1 MRYLIFT
8 IISSLMVSSLLSS
21 EKFDPL
27 SVQTYKLDNGLTVYL
42 NEDHNTTSVF
52 GAVVVRGGGKRD
64 PKDAT
69 GIAHYLEHL
78 LFKGTDKMGTT
89 NYDLEKVYLDSIQI
103 KYDELGQTEDDTKR
117 SSIQTEINNLSIKAA
132 DFAIPNEFDRLM
144 EGIGGTWINA
154 FTSNDV
160 VCYLN
165 KFPGNQIEKWL
176 DVYSHRFVNPVF
188 RLFQSELETVY
199 EEKNR
204 AMDNMFRQLFTT
216 YLSNFFKEHPYGQQ
230 TVLGSVEHLKNPSLT
245 KMQEY
250 YDTFYVA
257 NNMALILSGDIYPDE
272 IKSIIEE
279 KFGIWNSGD
288 LPGPIAIKEKPFNGR
303 EIIEKKMTPLK
314 VGIMGYRTVAAGHE
328 DEMALSLCQQLLTN
342 ESKTGLIDQLVV
354 DRKIMEAG
362 AFNMDF
368 VDMGAANFFFMP
380 KLLFQSLNKAEK
392 LVLGQVDKLKSGDF
406 DDSFFNAVKLT
417 MIRQHEQNMENMEG
431 RLFALVDLYT
441 KNQEWEDMVNWPN
454 ELDKISKND
463 VIKIANKYF
472 GNDYLVLHSKKGSPE
487 KQKLEKPSFKAAIPK
502 NTEKRSE
509 FAKYLDGV
517 NESPLN
523 LQYIEFNDDVT
534 SIDIKDNVHLYHSY
548 NPINTIFN
556 FTMQYGIGNLEDP
569 SLEGTAELLNL
580 LGTTEYS
587 FNEFK
592 SELQKIGTTI
602 SFSSDKNYFTI
613 NIKGFDKNLDKSL
626 MFLDSFINNVKGDD
640 SKIKNL
646 VQTAKAARKTE
657 ISEPSTVGR
666 ALRDYAMWGENS
678 YYLRRLRAKDI
689 KSLKSEDFL
698 KSFKNALQYEVDIFY
713 SGKVDLEAVSKTIQE
728 NITFNENIKPAKSPK
743 DMSLDKISENTIYLL
758 NDKKAVQSQINFVI
772 NGSVLND
779 KEYTISQAY
788 NKYFGR
794 GMGSLVFQEIRE
806 FRSLAYSCGAGYISP
821 FYSENEGYFNGY
833 IGCQADKTI
842 EAITVF
848 NDITFNMPEKPD
860 RMSQITSGLIK
871 GINTNRPSF
880 RRFPSMLSNWMKK
893 GYKEDPRKKRV
904 DYYETMNFNDV
915 INFQKNNIL
924 GRSMLITI
932 LTDVERVDME
942 QLKKFGKI
950 VEVNR
955 EDILN

>member
-1 MRYLIFT
+1 MSYKKFKLISPL
-8 IISSLMVSSLLSS
+8 ILLGVLFS

-103 KYDELGQTEDDTKR
+103 KYDELAQTEDD
-117 SSIQTEINNLSIKAA
+117 SIRLALQSEINKLSIKAA

-144 EGIGGTWINA
+144 EEMGGTWINA

-165 KFPGNQIEKWL
+165 KFPGNQIERWL
-176 DVYSHRFVNPVF
+176 EVYSHRFVNPVF

-204 AMDNMFRQLFTT
+204 AMDNMFRELFTT
-216 YLSNFFKEHPYGQQ
+216 YLSSFFKEHPYGQQ
-230 TVLGSVEHLKNPSLT
+230 TVLGSVDHLKNPSLT

-257 NNMALILSGDIYPDE
+257 NNMALILSGDIYPDD
-272 IKSIIEE
+272 IKSIIEQ
-279 KFGIWNSGD
+279 KFGTWKSGD
-288 LPGPIAIKEKPFNGR
+288 LPDPIKIKEKPFNGR
-303 EIIEKKMTPLK
+303 ELVEKKMTPLK
-314 VGIMGYRTVAAGHE
+314 VGMMGYRTVAAGHE
-328 DEMALSLCQQLLTN
+328 DEMILSLCQQLLTN

-380 KLLFQSLNKAEK
+380 KLFFQSLNKAEK
-392 LVLGQVDKLKSGDF
+392 LVIGQVDKLKTGEF
-406 DDSFFNAVKLT
+406 DDSFFDAVKLT

-431 RLFALVDLYT
+431 RLFSLVDLYT
-441 KNQEWEDMVNWPN
+441 KNQTWEDMINWPN
-454 ELDKISKND
+454 ELDKITKAD
-463 VIKIANKYF
+463 VIEISNKYF
-472 GNDYLVLHSKKGSPE
+472 GDDYLVLHSKKGSPE
-487 KQKLEKPSFKAAIPK
+487 KQKLEKPSFKAAIPT

-509 FAKYLDGV
+509 FAQYIDGV
-517 NESPLN
+517 SESPLN
-523 LQYIEFNDDVT
+523 LQYIEFNDDVS
-534 SIDIKDNVHLYHSY
+534 SIDIMDNVHLFHSY

-556 FTMQYGIGNLEDP
+556 FSMQYGFGNLEDP
-569 SLEGTAELLNL
+569 KLEGAAEILNL
-580 LGTTEYS
+580 LGTTEYT

-602 SFSSDKNYFTI
+602 SFSSDRNYFTI
-613 NIKGFDKNLDKSL
+613 NVKGFDKNLDKSL
-626 MFLDSFINNVKGDD
+626 IFLDGFMKNVKGDD

-657 ISEPSTVGR
+657 ISEPNTVGR
-666 ALRDYAMWGENS
+666 ALRDYAMWGDNS
-678 YYLRRLRAKDI
+678 YYLRRLTAKDI
-689 KSLKSEDFL
+689 KNLKSKDFL
-698 KSFKNALQYEVDIFY
+698 SSFKNALDYEVDIFY
-713 SGKVDLEAVSKTIQE
+713 SGKVDLETVSSLIQK
-728 NITFNENIKPAKSPK
+728 NITFSEHIKDAKSPK
-743 DMSLDKISENTIYLL
+743 DMNLDKISENTIYLL
-758 NDKKAVQSQINFVI
+758 NDEKAVQSQINFVI

-779 KEYTISQAY
+779 EDYTASQAY

-821 FYSENEGYFNGY
+821 FYSDNKGYFNGY

-848 NDITFNMPEKPD
+848 EDITYNMPKKPE
-860 RMSQITSGLIK
+860 RMKQITSGLIK
-871 GINTNRPSF
+871 GINSNRPSF
-880 RRFPSMLSNWMKK
+880 RRFPSMLSNWLKK

-904 DYYETMNFNDV
+904 GYYESMTFKDV
-915 INFQKNNIL
+915 INFQKNNIS
-924 GRSMLITI
+924 GRSMLITL

-942 QLKKFGKI
+942 ELKKFGKI

>member
-1 MRYLIFT
+1 MSYRNFKLISPL
-8 IISSLMVSSLLSS
+8 ILLGVLFS

-103 KYDELGQTEDDTKR
+103 KYDELTQTEDDSARLT
-117 SSIQTEINNLSIKAA
+117 IQSEINKLSIKAA

-144 EGIGGTWINA
+144 EEMGGTWINA

-176 DVYSHRFVNPVF
+176 EVYSHRFVNPVF

-204 AMDNMFRQLFTT
+204 AMDNMFRELFTT
-216 YLSNFFKEHPYGQQ
+216 YLSSFFKEHPYGQQ
-230 TVLGSVEHLKNPSLT
+230 TVLGSVDHLKNPSLT

-257 NNMALILSGDIYPDE
+257 NNMALILSGDIYPDD
-272 IKSIIEE
+272 IKSIIEK
-279 KFGIWNSGD
+279 KFGTWKSGN
-288 LPGPIAIKEKPFNGR
+288 LPGLIEIKEEPFNGR
-303 EIIEKKMTPLK
+303 ELVEKKMTPLK
-314 VGIMGYRTVAAGHE
+314 VGMMGYRTVAAGHE
-328 DEMALSLCQQLLTN
+328 DEMILSLCQQLLTN

-354 DRKIMEAG
+354 ERKIMEAG

-380 KLLFQSLNKAEK
+380 KLFFQSLNKAEK
-392 LVLGQVDKLKSGDF
+392 LVLGQVNKLKNGEF
-406 DDSFFNAVKLT
+406 DDSFFDAVKLT

-431 RLFALVDLYT
+431 RLFSLVDLYT
-441 KNQEWEDMVNWPN
+441 KNQTWQDMVNWPD
-454 ELDKISKND
+454 ELDKITKAD
-463 VIKIANKYF
+463 VIKISNKYF
-472 GNDYLVLHSKKGSPE
+472 GDNYLVLHSKKGSPK

-509 FAKYLDGV
+509 FAQYIDGV
-517 NESPLN
+517 SESPLN
-523 LQYIEFNDDVT
+523 LQYIEFNEDVT
-534 SIDIKDNVHLYHSY
+534 FIDIIDNVHLFHSY

-556 FTMQYGIGNLEDP
+556 LSMQYGFGNLEDP
-569 SLEGTAELLNL
+569 KLEGTAEILNL
-580 LGTTEYS
+580 LGTTEYT

-602 SFSSDKNYFTI
+602 SFSSDRNYFTI
-613 NIKGFDKNLDKSL
+613 NVKGFDKNLEKSL
-626 MFLDSFINNVKGDD
+626 IFLDGFMKNVKGDD

-657 ISEPSTVGR
+657 ISEPNTIGR
-666 ALRDYAMWGENS
+666 ALRDYAMWGDDS
-678 YYLRRLRAKDI
+678 YYLRRLTAKDL
-689 KSLKSEDFL
+689 KKLKSKDFL
-698 KSFKNALQYEVDIFY
+698 NSFKNALDYEVDIFY
-713 SGKVDLEAVSKTIQE
+713 SGQVDLETVSSLIQK
-728 NITFNENIKPAKSPK
+728 NISFGENIKTAKSPK
-743 DMSLDKISENTIYLL
+743 DMNLDKISENTIYLL
-758 NDKKAVQSQINFVI
+758 NDEKAVQSQINFVI

-779 KEYTISQAY
+779 KDYTASQAY

-821 FYSENEGYFNGY
+821 FYSDNEGYFNGY

-848 NDITFNMPEKPD
+848 EDITYNMPQKPE
-860 RMSQITSGLIK
+860 RMKQITSGLIK
-871 GINTNRPSF
+871 GINSNRPSF
-880 RRFPSMLSNWMKK
+880 RRFPSMLSNWLKK

-904 DYYETMNFNDV
+904 GYYESMTFND
-915 INFQKNNIL
+915 ITNFQKNNIS
-924 GRSMLITI
+924 GRSMLITL
-932 LTDVERVDME
+932 LTDVERVDMKE
-942 QLKKFGKI
+942 LKKFGKI

>member
-8 IISSLMVSSLLSS
+8 IISSLMLSSLLSS

-89 NYDLEKVYLDSIQI
+89 NYGLEKVYLDSIQI
-103 KYDELGQTEDDTKR
+103 KYDELGQTLDDAKR
-117 SSIQTEINNLSIKAA
+117 LSIQSEINNLSIKAA

-144 EGIGGTWINA
+144 EGMGGTWINA
-154 FTSNDV
+154 FTSDDV
-160 VCYLN
+160 ICYLN

-176 DVYSHRFVNPVF
+176 EVYSHRFINPVF

-204 AMDNMFRQLFTT
+204 AMDNTFRQLFTT
-216 YLSNFFKEHPYGQQ
+216 YLANFFKEHPYGQQ
-230 TVLGSVEHLKNPSLT
+230 TVLGSVDHLKNPSLT

-250 YDTFYVA
+250 YDTYYVA
-257 NNMALILSGDIYPDE
+257 NNMALVLSGDIYPDE
-272 IKSIIEE
+272 IKSIIEK
-279 KFGIWNSGD
+279 KFGIWKSGD
-288 LPGPIAIKEKPFNGR
+288 LPDPIDIKEKPFDGR
-303 EIIEKKMTPLK
+303 EKIVRRMTPVK
-314 VGIMGYRTVAAGHE
+314 VGIMGFRTVASGHE
-328 DEMALSLCQQLLTN
+328 DEMVLSLCQQLLTN

-362 AFNMDF
+362 AFNMDY

-380 KLLFQSLNKAEK
+380 KLVFQSFTKAEN
-392 LVLGQVDKLKSGDF
+392 LVKGQVDKLKAGEF
-406 DDSFFNAVKLT
+406 DESFFNAVKLT
-417 MIRQHEQNMENMEG
+417 MLRQHEQNMENMEG
-431 RLFALVDLYT
+431 RLFTLVDLYA
-441 KNQEWEDMVNWPN
+441 KNKTWDDMVNWPS
-454 ELDKISKND
+454 ELDKITKND
-463 VIKIANKYF
+463 VVEIANKYF
-472 GNDYLVLHSKKGSPE
+472 GEDYLVLHSKMGFPK
-487 KQKLEKPSFKAAIPK
+487 KHKLEKPSFKAAIPK

-509 FAKYLDGV
+509 FAQELDGV

-523 LQYIEFNDDVT
+523 LQYIEFENDVRST
-534 SIDIKDNVHLYHSY
+534 DIIENVHLYHSY
-548 NPINTIFN
+548 NPINSIFN
-556 FTMQYGIGNLEDP
+556 LSMQYGFGNLEDP
-569 SLEGTAELLNL
+569 KLEGTAELLNL
-580 LGTTEYS
+580 LGTNKYS

-602 SFSSDKNYFTI
+602 SFSSDRNYFTI
-613 NIKGFDKNLDKSL
+613 NVKGFDKNLDESL
-626 MFLDSFINNVKGDD
+626 GFVNNFMNNVKGDD

-646 VQTAKAARKTE
+646 VQTAKATRKTE
-657 ISEPSTVGR
+657 VREPNTIGR
-666 ALRDYAMWGENS
+666 ALRDYAMWGDDS
-678 YYLRRLRAKDI
+678 YYLRRLTVKDI

-698 KSFKNALQYEVDIFY
+698 ESFRNALQYEVDIFY
-713 SGKVDLEAVSKTIQE
+713 SGKIDIKSVSSSIQN
-728 NITFNENIKPAKSPK
+728 NITFSKNIKPAKSPK
-743 DMSLDKISENTIYLL
+743 DMNLGEIAENTVYLL

-779 KEYTISQAY
+779 KDYTASQAY

-821 FYSENEGYFNGY
+821 FYSDNAGYFNGY

-842 EAITVF
+842 EAISVF
-848 NDITFNMPEKPD
+848 EDITFNMPRKPE
-860 RMSQITSGLIK
+860 RMNQITSGLIK
-871 GINTNRPSF
+871 GINSNRPNF
-880 RRFPSMLSNWMKK
+880 RRFPSMLSNWLKK

-904 DYYETMNFNDV
+904 DYYKTMSFEDV
-915 INFQKNNIL
+915 VDFQQNNIS

-932 LTDVERVDME
+932 LTDVERVDMDM
-942 QLKKFGKI
+942 LKEFGKI
-950 VEVNR
+950 IEVDR